1 MINRYLIITLL
12 LTSTFLYA
20 KDPKI
25 ELGVGVFTLSYP
37 DYLGSKST
45 QLLTAPFPHIRYRG
59 EFLTIDEDGING
71 KLFGVNGLRLD
82 LSVSGSLPAN
92 SEDSKARE
100 GMPDLDFTGE
110 IGPNLV
116 YNMYEHGVALL
127 EFEFPVRAVLST
139 DLSSIRYRGIVSTP
153 QLKYSLNYSKIEWTL
168 RSGAMFGNKRYH
180 NYFYGVT
187 EEYVTP
193 TRAQYNA
200 NSGYSG
206 WRNRIGM
213 TYQKGSLW
221 GGAFFSHFSLNN
233 AVFEDSPL
241 VETKSAVY
249 MGLSM
254 AYIFFT
260 PKIRN

>member
-1 MINRYLIITLL
+1 MKKVLLVLL
-12 LTSTFLYA
+12 LISSYIYA
-20 KDPKI
+20 KEPKV
-25 ELGVGVFTLSYP
+25 ELGIGIFTLSYP

-45 QLLTAPFPHIRYRG
+45 QLLTAPFPHVRYRG

-71 KLFGVNGLRLD
+71 KLFGIDGLRLD

-116 YNMYEHGVALL
+116 YNIYEHGVALL

-139 DLSSIRYRGIVSTP
+139 DLSSIKYRGIVSTP
-153 QLKYSLNYSKIEWTL
+153 QLKYSLNYSEFEWTL
-168 RSGAMFGNKRYH
+168 RSGVMFANEKYH

-187 EEYVTP
+187 EEYVIA
-193 TRAQYNA
+193 TRALYKA
-200 NSGYSG
+200 SSGYSG
-206 WRNRIGM
+206 FRNRIGM
-213 TYQKGSLW
+213 SYQKGSWW
-221 GGAFFSHFSLNN
+221 GGAFVSHFSLNN

-241 VETKSAVY
+241 VEMKSAIY
-249 MGLSM
+249 MGASV
-254 AYIFFT
+254 AYIFYT
-260 PKIRN
+260 QD

>member
-1 MINRYLIITLL
+1 MKLALTLL
-12 LTSTFLYA
+12 LLTFTSLFA
-20 KDPKI
+20 KEPKI

-45 QLLTAPFPHIRYRG
+45 QLLTAPFPHVRYRG
-59 EFLTIDEDGING
+59 ELLTIDEDGING
-71 KLFGVNGLRLD
+71 KLFGVDGLRLD

-116 YNMYEHGVALL
+116 YNIYEHGVALL

-139 DLSSIRYRGIVSTP
+139 NLSSIEYRGIVSTP
-153 QLKYSLNYSKIEWTL
+153 QLKYSLNYSEFEWTL
-168 RSGAMFGNKRYH
+168 RTGVMFANEKYH

-193 TRAQYNA
+193 TRTQYKA
-200 NSGYSG
+200 SGGYSG
-206 WRNRIGM
+206 FRNRIGM
-213 TYQKGSLW
+213 SYQKGSWW
-221 GGAFFSHFSLNN
+221 GGAFVSHFSLNN
-233 AVFEDSPL
+233 AVFQDSPL
-241 VETKSAVY
+241 VETQSAIY
-249 MGLSM
+249 MGASV
-254 AYIFFT
+254 AYIFYT
-260 PKIRN
+260 QD